1 MQQQAATATEEV
13 YLTDTQVAQIT
24 GRAKSTLQKDRVRR
38 VGIPYIK
45 IGRTI
50 RYTLTDV
57 HKYMESNRIE
67 TDPNN

>member
-1 MQQQAATATEEV
+1 MQMTAMATDV

-50 RYTLTDV
+50 RYTLKDV
-57 HKYMESNRIE
+57 HDYMEANRVE
-67 TDPNN
+67 TEQN